1 MRTQPRSSGL
11 RPGWHQSEAVGPT
24 SCRLYPAAASVS
36 QPQPAVII
44 KDTARLLW
52 DSHAAVFYYGAAF
65 AVVGSVALLMLVAEE
80 GGKHKQTKISG
91 SN

>member
-1 MRTQPRSSGL
+1 MASIGSG
-11 RPGWHQSEAVGPT
+11 GT
-24 SCRLYPAAASVS
+24 NFM
-36 QPQPAVII
+36 PAVSSSRVRFA
-44 KDTARLLW
+44 TAACRDHQGYGRLLW